1 VKRAQTFVALAALLS
16 ATLVAEYHPPLFLAP
31 GSPPERR
38 SPLVLALHCDTGD
51 CALLTGFPQTAG
63 MRSGFV
69 RLTPGASVG
78 WHSTDTNE
86 EQLVILR
93 GRGGAQIAGE
103 PDRAFTA
110 PAAVYIPPATRHNVL
125 NTGTEL
131 LEYVYVVVPAARP

>member
-1 VKRAQTFVALAALLS
+1 MNHTQTLGAITALLS
-16 ATLVAEYHPPLFLAP
+16 AALVVEYHRPRLLAQ
-31 GSPPERR
+31 GSAPEPR
-38 SPLVLALHCDTGD
+38 SPLVLPLHCDAGD
-51 CALLTGFPQTAG
+51 CPLLTGSPQTAG

-69 RLTPGASVG
+69 RLKPGTSVG

-93 GRGGAQIAGE
+93 GRGEAQIAGK
-103 PDRAFTA
+103 PARAFTA

-131 LEYVYVVVPAARP
+131 LEYVYVVVPAAKP